1 MAAAVELAAERDKL
15 ATLKQKK
22 QALEQQLAAA
32 AARDA
37 DACAAAARAMRA
49 AVAATPLESDPAADT
64 RRDLREKRATLREQQ
79 ALLAAWTCVAR
90 ANAAGDVEALAAVQN
105 EAGPVAAAAA
115 RALAA
120 CERLWAAELERAMAG
135 VGWPRGVAAG
145 DAERAPLDRKC
156 VRRLATACR
165 RLERLDELHGR
176 GDACRA
182 ARVLAAPIEGR
193 FAAFFLQEHDDADD
207 DDGPRRRDKP
217 EWACAWLL
225 RVWRAAQAPLKGAP
239 ARVAAKLGEAVGACA
254 RAKLLEALPVV
265 HVAVLADACAALD
278 EEVASSRS
286 ALAVLAATRARRDA
300 WRAADADGA
309 AEACRRVLQRCDAGE
324 AGADALA
331 VLDDAARGPSLVQAE
346 VVGVLNRLEARYAR
360 LDPVARKELWSAARG
375 AVVREV
381 LAWAAPRWDEV
392 RDIGMVGWS
401 RRRGEAAPTAWR
413 AAGGACALVY
423 AAAEARGCERVL
435 ERVQEEEGERSL
447 IGGGVV
453 LQAALRV
460 AKRTK
465 GVAARAQLAEDL
477 KLDPAALGADA
488 AAALTRRAE
497 NYLKR
502 VADLAAAAFRRA
514 SRRSDALGDAWLAG
528 FLAEAR
534 DALPRAALRAL
545 RAPLAKS
552 VVEDAL
558 KRRPQKLLAARVADL
573 AAAAFRRASRRS
585 DALGDAWLAGFL
597 AEARDALPRAALRA
611 LRAPLAK
618 SVVED
623 ALKRRPQKLLAARVA
638 AARRAFAGV
647 DDAAAAALAGLEA
660 LSALDRPRRTTLH
673 EAFRGL
679 VDTAR
684 HDSLEVAVTVAD
696 ETVRRQLHG
705 MLEANGV
712 RGLDDV
718 AAARFLEACTS

>member
-1 MAAAVELAAERDKL
+1 MAAASKAKKELAAERDKL
-15 ATLKQKK
+15 AGLKHEK
-22 QALEQQLAAA
+22 QALEQQLAKA

-64 RRDLREKRATLREQQ
+64 RRALREKRATLREQQ

-90 ANAAGDVEALAAVQN
+90 ANAAGDVEALAGVTN

-193 FAAFFLQEHDDADD
+193 FAAFFLQANDDDDD

-278 EEVASSRS
+278 EEVASSHS

-300 WRAADADGA
+300 WRAADTDGA

-392 RDIGMVGWS
+392 RDIEMVGWS

-514 SRRSDALGDAWLAG
+514 SR
-528 FLAEAR
+528 
-534 DALPRAALRAL
+534 
-545 RAPLAKS
+545 K
-552 VVEDAL
+552 
-558 KRRPQKLLAARVADL
+558 
-573 AAAAFRRASRRS
+573 S

-712 RGLDDV
+712 KGLDDV
-718 AAARFLEACTS
+718 AAARFLEACAS